1 MSDVNVDI
9 NDLLQTINNMRT
21 AISSIESSK
30 MSIEKMY
37 QQLGVDWNDKKYR
50 ELGDVV
56 GECKKALNDILK
68 TMLKGEK
75 FVCSL
80 AKSIQ
85 EYDNVNIDGSM
96 SGDNSF
102 RGSLRVAA
110 SGDASQRYQHC
121 LVDCKLIS

>member
-30 MSIEKMY
+30 MSIEKTY

-50 ELGDVV
+50 ELGNVV

-68 TMLKGEK
+68 TM
-75 FVCSL
+75 
-80 AKSIQ
+80 I
-85 EYDNVNIDGSM
+85 M
-96 SGDNSF
+96 
-102 RGSLRVAA
+102 
-110 SGDASQRYQHC
+110 
-121 LVDCKLIS
+121 